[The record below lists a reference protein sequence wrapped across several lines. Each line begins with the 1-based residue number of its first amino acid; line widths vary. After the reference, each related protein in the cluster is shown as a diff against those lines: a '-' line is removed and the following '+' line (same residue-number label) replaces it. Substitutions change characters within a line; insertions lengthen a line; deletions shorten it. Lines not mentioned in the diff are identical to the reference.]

1 MGSSVLS
8 GSQRKQIKS
17 YVLRQGRMTTGQSR
31 AIEAGWPD
39 FGLHSSNGQV
49 DFDATFGRH
58 APTVLEVGF
67 GMGDSLVT
75 QAKQSPEKNFIGVE
89 VHKPGVGH
97 LLMQA
102 IANDVANLRVF
113 NEDSWDVLTDAIPP
127 TSLSAMQ
134 LFFPDPWPKKR
145 HHKRRLL
152 DASFLGLLVTK
163 LEPGGLVH
171 IATDW
176 VPYSED
182 VETLFARRQDFV
194 AATVP
199 WRPETKFERRGRR
212 LGHEVRDMAY
222 RLVQ

>member
-1 MGSSVLS
+1 
-8 GSQRKQIKS
+8 
-17 YVLRQGRMTTGQSR
+17 MTTGQSR

-39 FGLHSSNGQV
+39 FGLHSSNGHV
-49 DFDATFGRH
+49 DFDATFGRQ
-58 APTVLEVGF
+58 APTVLEIGF

-113 NEDSWDVLTDAIPP
+113 NEDSWDVLTDAIRP

-176 VPYSED
+176 VPYAED

-212 LGHEVRDMAY
+212 LGHEVRDLAY

>member
-1 MGSSVLS
+1 
-8 GSQRKQIKS
+8 
-17 YVLRQGRMTTGQSR
+17 MTTGQSR
-31 AIEAGWPD
+31 AIETGWPD

-49 DFDATFGRH
+49 DFDATFGRQ
-58 APTVLEVGF
+58 APTVLEIGF
-67 GMGDSLVT
+67 GMGDSLVM

-113 NEDSWDVLTDAIPP
+113 NEDSWYVLTDAIPP

-176 VPYSED
+176 VPYAEA
-182 VETLFARRQDFV
+182 VETLFARRHDFV

-212 LGHEVRDMAY
+212 LGHEVRDLAY

>member
-1 MGSSVLS
+1 
-8 GSQRKQIKS
+8 
-17 YVLRQGRMTTGQSR
+17 MTTGQSR
-31 AIEAGWPD
+31 ALEAGWLD
-39 FGLHSSNGQV
+39 YGLHSANGQV
-49 DFDATFGRH
+49 DFNATFGRQ
-58 APTVLEVGF
+58 APTVLEIGF

-152 DASFLGLLVTK
+152 QPDFVTE
-163 LEPGGLVH
+163 LAQRLAPRGYLHV
-171 IATDW
+171 ATDW
-176 VPYSED
+176 QDYAEHILD
-182 VETLFARRQDFV
+182 VLGREALLENTTERYAS
-194 AATVP
+194 
-199 WRPETKFERRGRR
+199 RPAYRPQTKFEVRGLQ
-212 LGHEVRDMAY
+212 LGHGVWDVIFR
-222 RLVQ
+222 RR